1 MFWRKK
7 TDDTREKNYNSLEYE
22 KCLNRIAE
30 LHSELELF
38 KAKLKSIE
46 TNYDDL
52 RGKFNK
58 KLNTL
63 KAEEEKKDLNSSDD
77 IYLG

>member
-7 TDDTREKNYNSLEYE
+7 TNDTREKAYNSIEYE

-38 KAKLKSIE
+38 KAKLKVLE

-52 RGKFNK
+52 RGKFNR
-58 KLNTL
+58 KLNTI
-63 KAEEEKKDLNSSDD
+63 KAEEEKKDLNSVDD